1 MKDAVALLIGHGSK
15 LEVQKKII
23 ERLAE
28 TIRNKKIFAEVF
40 YAFMNVNNPTILEA
54 MREIVSKGYRKVI
67 AIPVFLSDGIHTTED
82 IPKELGLEN
91 GQREGIVEFNGVK
104 VKLWYARTI
113 GYDERIADILIER
126 GKEAV
131 EKSK

>member
-1 MKDAVALLIGHGSK
+1 MKDTVALLIGHGSK

-40 YAFMNVNNPTILEA
+40 YAFMNVNKPTIREA
-54 MREIVSKGYRKVI
+54 MTEIVSKGYRKVI
-67 AIPVFLSDGIHTTED
+67 AIPVFLSEGIHTTED
-82 IPKELGLEN
+82 IPRELGIEN
-91 GQREGIVEFNGVK
+91 GKRKGIVDFNGVK
-104 VKLWYARTI
+104 VELWYAKTI
-113 GYDERIADILIER
+113 GYDDRIAEILVER

-131 EKSK
+131 ENSK

>member
-15 LEVQKKII
+15 LEAQKKII

-40 YAFMNVNNPTILEA
+40 YAFMNVNNPTIVEA

-82 IPKELGLEN
+82 IPKELGLGN

-113 GYDERIADILIER
+113 GYDERIAEILIER